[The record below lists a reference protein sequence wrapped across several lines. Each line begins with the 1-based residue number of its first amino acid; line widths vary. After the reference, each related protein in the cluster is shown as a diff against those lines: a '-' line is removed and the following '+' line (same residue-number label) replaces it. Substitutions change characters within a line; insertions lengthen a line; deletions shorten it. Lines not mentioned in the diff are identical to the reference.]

1 MGSMEN
7 GNSTATQDHQD
18 SVSVQEKTFTQ
29 DEVNRIVQERL
40 SRVKIP
46 QGPSE
51 KELELQR
58 RESDLYIREQIMN
71 NKLPD
76 ELYDSLKGL
85 DKETADKCLNIIIP
99 YVKKSYEPVLNPV
112 LPTGG
117 VGDNDN
123 AIRRAMGLLK
133 R

>member
-1 MGSMEN
+1 
-7 GNSTATQDHQD
+7 
-18 SVSVQEKTFTQ
+18 
-29 DEVNRIVQERL
+29 
-40 SRVKIP
+40 
-46 QGPSE
+46 
-51 KELELQR
+51 
-58 RESDLYIREQIMN
+58 MN
-71 NKLPD
+71 NKLPN

>member
-40 SRVKIP
+40 SRVKMP

-58 RESDLYIREQIMN
+58 RESDLYIREQIMS
-71 NKLPD
+71 NKLPN

-99 YVKKSYEPVLNPV
+99 YVKKSSEPVLNPV